1 MRRYVEGRRFSKRVR
16 LRPESQTDL
25 DSAEWRT
32 WWNGG
37 DVNAD
42 LKRYA
47 LGAYQSLA
55 NHGCNTPHRT
65 DGLPKGDDHQ
75 LYDQWRKETGTVR
88 GDDSLVDL
96 SIRLLEAVYN
106 LSSDLSA
113 TGVLYTN
120 DDAVLDKIERTD
132 MQREFQ
138 RIAKHA
144 VRVGSLGALH
154 HAYTITHSTA
164 KDNATKKGVEWYQ
177 AAIDLYRSERL
188 DNAALS
194 IREFCSDHAGG
205 TTKWERKVFQFP
217 KFDHFYKKMLAAQ
230 KRGELDD

>member
-1 MRRYVEGRRFSKRVR
+1 MKREVVGRRFSKRVR
-16 LRPESQTDL
+16 LLPENQSDL
-25 DSAEWRT
+25 DGAEWRT

-106 LSSDLSA
+106 LSGDLSA
-113 TGVLYTN
+113 MGTLYTN

-144 VRVGSLGALH
+144 VRVGTLVTLH
-154 HAYTITHSTA
+154 HVYTITHSTA
-164 KDNATKKGVEWYQ
+164 KGNAAKKGVAWQQ
-177 AAIDLYRSERL
+177 AAIELYQRERL
-188 DNAALS
+188 DKAALS
-194 IREFCSDHAGG
+194 IREFCSDHAEG
-205 TTKWERKVFQFP
+205 TTRWDGEVFQFP